1 MRFKQGPQ
9 WPKGAMP
16 THAGGIEW
24 CGSGRRSWPRL
35 LRTIVGL
42 SALQTRTVP
51 GRPHPLHSTRQT
63 LAAQDRPKVNAEQ
76 MMQRHAIPT
85 QRKATSGQA
94 LERGRGAG
102 LLSVPQ
108 QTTRRRLRSLL
119 VISLREVP
127 SQRQSTPVPTCG
139 HCLTRG
145 TSITA
150 RWLYFLFT
158 WSMRYHGDR
167 GQRPEPRRMEKHEK
181 SRSSRPRKISAA
193 Q

>member
-1 MRFKQGPQ
+1 
-9 WPKGAMP
+9 MP
-16 THAGGIEW
+16 AHPGGIEW
-24 CGSGRRSWPRL
+24 CGGGRRSWPRL

-42 SALQTRTVP
+42 SVLQTRTVP
-51 GRPHPLHSTRQT
+51 GRPRPLHLRQT
-63 LAAQDRPKVNAEQ
+63 SAAQDRPKVNAEQ
-76 MMQRHAIPT
+76 MMQRHAIPRP
-85 QRKATSGQA
+85 RKATSSQA
-94 LERGRGAG
+94 LERGLGWRAG
-102 LLSVPQ
+102 LPGVPQ
-108 QTTRRRLRSLL
+108 QATRKRLRN
-119 VISLREVP
+119 VWVVPPREVP

-139 HCLTRG
+139 HCFTRG

-193 Q
+193 R